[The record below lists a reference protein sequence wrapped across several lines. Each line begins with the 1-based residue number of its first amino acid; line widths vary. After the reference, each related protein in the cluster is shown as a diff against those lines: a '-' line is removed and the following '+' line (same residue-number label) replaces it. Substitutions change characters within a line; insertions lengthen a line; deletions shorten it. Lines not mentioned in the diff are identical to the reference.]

1 MLLDYSD
8 TQDEMDKLAF
18 TLDRNKFSRSSSF
31 TAGQDAEP
39 VDSKPQVS
47 QGRFVPLPLY
57 LNMHG
62 PMTFLLTNVASKALS
77 CIPFIASIVGI
88 EGGGG
93 KGVAGASPQP
103 LFFIYPITQ
112 YGCNGAIV
120 LLYIVEKSKKV
131 KRGCHALPLPMRF
144 KPINILTLEYKRDER

>member
-31 TAGQDAEP
+31 TAGQDEEP

-47 QGRFVPLPLY
+47 QGRIVPLPLY
-57 LNMHG
+57 IKIHG
-62 PMTFLLTNVASKALS
+62 PMTFLLTNVASKSLS

-93 KGVAGASPQP
+93 EEWEGSGGGLSPAPFLSIQS
-103 LFFIYPITQ
+103 LSMAAT
-112 YGCNGAIV
+112 
-120 LLYIVEKSKKV
+120 
-131 KRGCHALPLPMRF
+131 
-144 KPINILTLEYKRDER
+144 ER

>member
-31 TAGQDAEP
+31 TAGQDEEP

-47 QGRFVPLPLY
+47 QGRIVPLPLY
-57 LNMHG
+57 IKIHG
-62 PMTFLLTNVASKALS
+62 PMTFLLTNVASKSLS

-88 EGGGG
+88 EGGEWEASGG
-93 KGVAGASPQP
+93 GLSPAPFLSIQS
-103 LFFIYPITQ
+103 LSMAAT
-112 YGCNGAIV
+112 
-120 LLYIVEKSKKV
+120 
-131 KRGCHALPLPMRF
+131 
-144 KPINILTLEYKRDER
+144 ER

>member
-31 TAGQDAEP
+31 TAGQDEES

-57 LNMHG
+57 MKMHG
-62 PMTFLLTNVASKALS
+62 PMTCLLTNVASKSLS
-77 CIPFIASIVGI
+77 CIPFIASIVVGEW
-88 EGGGG
+88 EGSGRGL
-93 KGVAGASPQP
+93 SPAPFLSIQS
-103 LFFIYPITQ
+103 LSMDAT
-112 YGCNGAIV
+112 
-120 LLYIVEKSKKV
+120 
-131 KRGCHALPLPMRF
+131 
-144 KPINILTLEYKRDER
+144 ER

>member
-88 EGGGG
+88 EGGGWEG
-93 KGVAGASPQP
+93 SSGGLSPAP
-103 LFFIYPITQ
+103 FFYLSNHSVWLQRSDSPFV
-112 YGCNGAIV
+112 YC
-120 LLYIVEKSKKV
+120 
-131 KRGCHALPLPMRF
+131 
-144 KPINILTLEYKRDER
+144 

>member
-31 TAGQDAEP
+31 TAGQDEEP

-57 LNMHG
+57 MKMHG
-62 PMTFLLTNVASKALS
+62 PMTCLLTNVASKSLS

-93 KGVAGASPQP
+93 VGREWRGPLPSP
-103 LFFIYPITQ
+103 FFIYPIPQ
-112 YGCNGAIV
+112 HGCNRAIV
-120 LLYIVEKSKKV
+120 LLYIV
-131 KRGCHALPLPMRF
+131 G
-144 KPINILTLEYKRDER
+144 